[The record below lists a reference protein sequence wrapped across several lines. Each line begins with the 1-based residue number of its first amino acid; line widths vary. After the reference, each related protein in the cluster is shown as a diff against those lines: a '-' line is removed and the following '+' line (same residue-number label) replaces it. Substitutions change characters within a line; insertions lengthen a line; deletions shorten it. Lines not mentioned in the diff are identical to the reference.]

1 MSRKPEPADAGQ
13 PQNPYSSFLVAAS
26 AGSGKT
32 YQLSQRFLYLVGAGA
47 APGSILTVTFT
58 KKAAG
63 EMRARILEEA
73 ARLAADPA
81 KQEAFSKQ
89 LQRFYAAQE
98 PGLRRPP
105 LPAREVAQRVLAS
118 SQLLKIS
125 TIDSLF
131 LEWVSKFPLE
141 ASAALS
147 DPAAP
152 QLPSPFQLISPMDS
166 RALHRRAWRAT
177 CQIMARAVKQGD
189 ERFKPLLETL
199 IRDGLPDLE
208 QRLKGLDLQDTYLW
222 YREMQSSDGLAYLAH
237 ASELR
242 DPATVMAE
250 LAMPFAQVAA
260 VLADRGRAAA
270 VAAAFAAN
278 DFTALLA
285 TGMMTKTEFT
295 VSGTFVRGKKRELLA
310 REIETIEAC
319 VQAHVSSQRLWQLSR
334 EGHSHYQLYSTYRLL
349 RDQLKFQAGELEFR
363 DLVKGSYRLLH
374 GAGSAGVRF
383 LLSRTVHHVML
394 DEFQDTSRLQ
404 WGVFHELIDQMLAGG
419 AVDEASGLDPTV
431 FIVGDAKQSIYGF
444 READAAVLGEAR
456 ESLGERLDLAPLN
469 ASYRTAQVVLD
480 FVNQV
485 FNSGL
490 GEVFPSHYTASL
502 AGTAFVPNVGR
513 VLVAPLITLASKT
526 PPTNDESTGADES
539 DAETDDPAAQAG
551 SEREAEQ
558 VAGLVAAMIR
568 GDQPFPVYQKE
579 TGSFRPL
586 RAADCVVLYRS
597 TTKAAL
603 FASALRRVG
612 IACQREEER
621 GFFSRPEITDACALL
636 RFLALPGDSVALATV
651 LRSPLGCIADADL
664 LQALAATQRDEERSC
679 ALLAQVIQLQPQLG
693 AALQALLQATDQLLP
708 HALLLDAYSRLDAFS
723 AYGRTL
729 GAGAEATLIRRNLL
743 RLVEL
748 LIRLEADGLTS
759 LAPLVERLELLAG
772 DDEMGNAAA
781 PADAVTLMTIH
792 KAKGLEFP
800 CVLLV
805 DTARP
810 WGQQDLYWTQGAAA
824 DGQAGL
830 YYIGKKAGHPI
841 NDPAFS
847 DLLTSGA
854 AKIASECQRLL
865 YVALTRS
872 RQYLVVTGHEVSA
885 KKGLATTIV
894 YQQLAEAIKAMPG
907 STQLSLGDLDL
918 QSVWSPPPSGTG
930 DAPATTEAA
939 LSSAVAW
946 RQTPLL
952 PRQITVTSP
961 SRHGGILGRGRSVLT
976 VDQRLSPRL
985 AAAVGTFMHR
995 GLEAF
1000 MSGNVFS
1007 PEATWASELALMQPP
1022 ADLEAEVFTAWR
1034 ALREDPQLNTL
1045 REGARGIE
1053 TELPVVYLDGDQM
1066 VVGAMD
1072 LLLEDQAGSLLI
1084 IDYKTTRFVE
1094 DQATIA
1100 EAALTIFSRQRGYS
1114 EQLADY
1120 TRAVRAMHPG
1130 VPVSA
1135 AVYFTSLRRLVPVTH
1150 AP

>member
-1 MSRKPEPADAGQ
+1 MSHAPAPSNAGQ
-13 PQNPYSSFLVAAS
+13 PQNPYASFLVAAS

-73 ARLAADPA
+73 ARLAADQT
-81 KQEAFSKQ
+81 KQDAFSKQ
-89 LQRFYAAQE
+89 LQRFHAAQD

-105 LPAREVAQRVLAS
+105 LPAGEVAKRVLAS

-166 RALHRRAWRAT
+166 RGLHRRAWRAT
-177 CQIMARAVKQGD
+177 CQLMTRAVKQGD

-237 ASELR
+237 GNELP

-250 LAMPFAQVAA
+250 LATPFAQVAA
-260 VLADRGRAAA
+260 ALADRGRAAA
-270 VAAAFAAN
+270 VVAACAAQ
-278 DFTALLA
+278 DYTALIA
-285 TGMMTKTEFT
+285 TGMITKAEFK
-295 VSGTFVRGKKRELLA
+295 VSGTYIRGKKRELLA
-310 REIETIEAC
+310 REIETIEAG
-319 VQAHVSSQRLWQLSR
+319 VQALVSSERLSQLSR
-334 EGHSHYQLYSTYRLL
+334 EGHSHYQLYGTYRLL
-349 RDQLKFQAGELEFR
+349 RDHLKFQAGELEFR

-419 AVDEASGLDPTV
+419 ATDEASGLDPSV

-456 ESLGERLDLAPLN
+456 ESLGERLELAPLN

-490 GEVFPSHYTASL
+490 GGAFPSHYTASS

-513 VLVAPLITLASKT
+513 VLVAPLIPLVAANIQAAA
-526 PPTNDESTGADES
+526 NDDSSGADEP
-539 DAETDDPAAQAG
+539 DAEDEDPATLAA

-579 TGSFRPL
+579 TGGFRPL
-586 RAADCVVLYRS
+586 RAADCAILYRS

-636 RFLALPGDSVALATV
+636 RFLALPGDTVALATV

-664 LQALAATQRDEERSC
+664 LQVLAATQRDEERSC
-679 ALLAQVIQLQPQLG
+679 SVLAQVAQLRPQLG
-693 AALQALLQATDQLLP
+693 AAMQALLQATDQLLP

-723 AYGRTL
+723 AYDRTL
-729 GAGAEATLIRRNLL
+729 GTGTEATLIRRNLL

-748 LIRLEADGLTS
+748 IIRLEADGLTS
-759 LAPLVERLELLAG
+759 LAPLVERLELQAS

-810 WGQQDLYWTQGAAA
+810 WGQQDLYWTQGSDA

-841 NDPAFS
+841 NDPVFS
-847 DLLTSGA
+847 QLLTSSA

-872 RQYLVVTGHEVSA
+872 RQYLVVTGHEVNA
-885 KKGLATTIV
+885 KKGLPATVV
-894 YQQLAEAIKAMPG
+894 YQQLAAAITAMPG

-918 QSVWSPPPSGTG
+918 QCVWSPPTSSTG
-930 DAPATTEAA
+930 DAPAAA
-939 LSSAVAW
+939 APSAEVTW

-961 SRHGGILGRGRSVLT
+961 SRHGGIIGRGRSVLA

-985 AAAVGTFMHR
+985 AAAVGSFMHR

-1000 MSGNVFS
+1000 MSGKVFS
-1007 PEATWASELALMQPP
+1007 HEAAWATELALMQPP
-1022 ADLEAEVFTAWR
+1022 ADLQAEVFAAWK
-1034 ALREDPQLNTL
+1034 ALRADPQLNTL

-1066 VVGAMD
+1066 IVGTMD
-1072 LLLEDQAGSLLI
+1072 LLLEDETGRLLI

-1094 DQATIA
+1094 DGAMIA
-1100 EAALTIFSRQRGYS
+1100 DAALTIFNRQRGYS

-1150 AP
+1150 GV